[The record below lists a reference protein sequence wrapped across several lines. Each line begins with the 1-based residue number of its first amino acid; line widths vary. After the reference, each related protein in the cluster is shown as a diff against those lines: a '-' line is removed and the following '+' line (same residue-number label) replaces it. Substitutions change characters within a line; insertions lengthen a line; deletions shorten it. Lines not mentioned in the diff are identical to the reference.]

1 LICERHRY
9 GDKRSQL
16 GELYLPHIRSH
27 PPPFP
32 VAVVIHGGFWKAQ
45 YGRRLMRPL
54 CHDLV
59 ARGWA
64 AWNLEYRRLG
74 RLSGGGWPTTF
85 DDLGAGIDHLRVLTA
100 PLDLARVVTIGH
112 SAGGHL
118 AALAATRPGPSVVV
132 TGVVAQAG
140 VLDLERAWAWGL
152 SNGVVRRLLGG
163 TPEQVP
169 DRYAAGSPAARLP
182 LGVPALL
189 THGGRD
195 DIVPPAMSEE
205 FHAAALAAG
214 DECTLVV
221 IPEEDHYSHLDPASR
236 VWAAAVDWI
245 R

>member
-1 LICERHRY
+1 MICERHHY

-16 GELYLPHIRSH
+16 GELYLPAGDG
-27 PPPFP
+27 PFP
-32 VAVVIHGGFWKAQ
+32 VAVVIHGGFWRAR

-54 CHDLV
+54 CADLV

-100 PLDLARVVTIGH
+100 PLDLTRVVAIGH

-118 AALAATRPGPSVVV
+118 AAWAATRPGPSVLV
-132 TGVVAQAG
+132 TAVVAQAG
-140 VLDLERAWAWGL
+140 VLDLERAWAWRL
-152 SNGVVRRLLGG
+152 SGGVAAQLVGG
-163 TPEQVP
+163 TPEEVP
-169 DRYAAGSPAARLP
+169 DRYAAASPAARLP

-205 FHAAALAAG
+205 FHAAARAAG
-214 DECTLVV
+214 DEGELVLL
-221 IPEEDHYSHLDPASR
+221 PDEDPIGHIGPANPLGQ
-236 VWAAAVDWI
+236 AVVEWI